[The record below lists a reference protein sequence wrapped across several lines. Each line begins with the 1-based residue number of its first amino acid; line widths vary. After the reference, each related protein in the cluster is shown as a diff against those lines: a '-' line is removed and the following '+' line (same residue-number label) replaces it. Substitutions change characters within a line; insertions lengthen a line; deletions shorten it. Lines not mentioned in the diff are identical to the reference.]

1 MFGSINDMFTMI
13 FITFWPSDS
22 QLLAASSSLNAR
34 WEEKNAHQK
43 KIKNPDLFIYL
54 LPKRSIEL
62 ALALHFIFPAE
73 GFYNCEYR
81 VFHLGFDFFVFFIF
95 KSDPFIIF

>member
-43 KIKNPDLFIYL
+43 KN
-54 LPKRSIEL
+54 
-62 ALALHFIFPAE
+62 
-73 GFYNCEYR
+73 
-81 VFHLGFDFFVFFIF
+81 
-95 KSDPFIIF
+95 